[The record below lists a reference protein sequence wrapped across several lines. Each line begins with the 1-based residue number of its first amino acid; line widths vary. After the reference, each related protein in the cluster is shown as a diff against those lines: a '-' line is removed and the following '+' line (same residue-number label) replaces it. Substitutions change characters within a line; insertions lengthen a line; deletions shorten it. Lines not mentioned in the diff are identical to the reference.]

1 MPTFVALLRGIN
13 LAGRNKV
20 PMPALRS
27 LVEGLG
33 YNDVTTYIQS
43 GNVVLTST
51 DGAAKVGA
59 AMRKAISKEFGIDV
73 AVVVR
78 SRQQLKA
85 VVDGNPFL
93 RKGTDPATLHVVF
106 LADKPK
112 ADKVKALTAGDWG
125 TDEVAVKGTEAY
137 LNLPNGYG
145 RAKLNNMV
153 VEKQLGVAGT
163 TRNWRTTEK
172 LLELVSSGRAR
183 ERTS

>member
-1 MPTFVALLRGIN
+1 MRRQRLGSL
-13 LAGRNKV
+13 V
-20 PMPALRS
+20 PMVA
-27 LVEGLG
+27 V
-33 YNDVTTYIQS
+33 VVIVV

-78 SRQQLKA
+78 SRPQLKT

-125 TDEVAVKGTEAY
+125 T
-137 LNLPNGYG
+137 
-145 RAKLNNMV
+145 
-153 VEKQLGVAGT
+153 
-163 TRNWRTTEK
+163 
-172 LLELVSSGRAR
+172 
-183 ERTS
+183 